1 MSQLCRS
8 LGKARSSEK
17 RQRSDRMSSCV
28 PDCRREQGPHAAH
41 VPTRRCT
48 HAHTCTRMRAHRD
61 TCACTHTHMQTHMH
75 TRAHTETHMHT
86 EVHTCTPRRTHAHTC
101 AHTGTCTHTR
111 TETHT
116 WTHMHMHT
124 DTHAHSQVHTQRLT
138 PPLSG
143 SGGEG
148 PGSLHPAPHPGS
160 CSFVCPV
167 VLAQGDPEEERL
179 LKVPQAPLM

>member
-61 TCACTHTHMQTHMH
+61 TCACTHPHMQTHMH

-86 EVHTCTPRRTHAHTC
+86 EAHTCTPRRTHTHTC

-111 TETHT
+111 AQRHTHGHT
-116 WTHMHMHT
+116 CTCTQIHMHT
-124 DTHAHSQVHTQRLT
+124 HRCTHRGSRLPSAARAGRALGASTLRLT
-138 PPLSG
+138 RD
-143 SGGEG
+143 
-148 PGSLHPAPHPGS
+148 PARL
-160 CSFVCPV
+160 FVRSSSPRV
-167 VLAQGDPEEERL
+167 TLRRSDYSRSRRRL
-179 LKVPQAPLM
+179 

>member
-1 MSQLCRS
+1 MTGCRPAYRTA
-8 LGKARSSEK
+8 ARS
-17 RQRSDRMSSCV
+17 RARMLHTC
-28 PDCRREQGPHAAH
+28 PHADAH
-41 VPTRRCT
+41 MHT
-48 HAHTCTRMRAHRD
+48 HAHGC
-61 TCACTHTHMQTHMH
+61 
-75 TRAHTETHMHT
+75 AHTEAHAHAPTHT
-86 EVHTCTPRRTHAHTC
+86 CRHTCTHVHTQRLTCTQRRTHAHPDAHMHTHVHTQRHMH
-101 AHTGTCTHTR
+101 AHTC

-179 LKVPQAPLM
+179 LKVPQAPLMRRV